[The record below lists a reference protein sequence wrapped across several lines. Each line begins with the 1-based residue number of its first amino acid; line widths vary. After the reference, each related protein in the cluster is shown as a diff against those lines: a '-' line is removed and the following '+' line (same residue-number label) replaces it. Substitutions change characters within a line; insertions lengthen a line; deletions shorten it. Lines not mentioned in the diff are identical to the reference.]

1 MAAARAEALRVVVA
15 SCQGGGPAQSEP
27 NLVRLIR
34 SETRRM
40 SGGIS
45 AIRGFDYQATVIL
58 DLLFDHFDR
67 YGPSASVRPE
77 GGDDLDLRWTDAG
90 VDHRRFVQIKKPVED
105 DQTRPNPSPWT
116 LVDIVPK
123 LLPDAFDRLVG
134 NDREQVWV
142 IGDPVAA
149 PVRSLFNA
157 GVEAPAKAT
166 GSYWKVVHRLARS
179 KAKLALPA
187 GSDADKAASRWW
199 GPKSLSSDP
208 EEAQTALSAVANTFG
223 KGHGVAG
230 AAFAER
236 YAQEAARLHADL
248 PDVLG
253 RIQILDANGAEVEV
267 AGRVMQRLEQ
277 RYGLQRATVEHTLFR
292 NLRGFIND
300 IAKQPERSFDF
311 DEFETELRCVWPQ
324 MVPIKTPPPLEDDHI
339 RRPALTAEFTDQWT
353 GTAVEVVGI
362 SGSGKTL
369 LATEIINRSRQLHPD
384 RLALYAEVRGGTSL
398 RDCLVGAAF
407 HLRRHGVPRPFAV
420 AIQPDQANEGVLA
433 ALARA
438 FSEMPCEGLLLLDL
452 VEGSEPPGF
461 TRDLAAFVRA
471 LLPSALRV
479 VVFGQERALRE
490 LTTVERTQLGVR
502 SLDAPGLTFEE
513 FVALVGRRRPEPDRV
528 QLWSLYQQIT
538 AGRAAGLNV
547 SLAQAL
553 ARSPTTDEMV
563 AIAAHP
569 AEDRLAYA
577 EQSRFTRVT
586 DSARAAAEK
595 LTCFALPFRRPDAE
609 VVFPDDNVGLA
620 IRELL
625 NLGLLRGQGDGTYE
639 MHETVRAGLEELIA
653 PQTSRDAHNALAA
666 WHQGQDQTGA
676 VVFHLERAGRID
688 EARAQAREAFLAG
701 KSWTALWPYIAR
713 HRLVSAAEVVTLVA
727 GALSVEGSYLLPDI
741 LNDLA
746 GPPAVID
753 LAIILHVERDRATI
767 VELHRHPRAID
778 RIDGAERAV
787 FHAKLTLVLEEHHP
801 VAARELTSPALGIH
815 RDILAELPGFA
826 DALAR
831 RVVERLHLFA
841 GMNVAW
847 FFVIASSAISGLAMI
862 FSPLEWAIS
871 TCSSSR
877 SDSSPCAAMRDAAG
891 PILC

>member
-1 MAAARAEALRVVVA
+1 
-15 SCQGGGPAQSEP
+15 
-27 NLVRLIR
+27 
-34 SETRRM
+34 M

-384 RLALYAEVRGGTSL
+384 RLALYAEVRG
-398 RDCLVGAAF
+398 
-407 HLRRHGVPRPFAV
+407 
-420 AIQPDQANEGVLA
+420 VLA
-433 ALARA
+433 CAIAWW
-438 FSEMPCEGLLLLDL
+438 
-452 VEGSEPPGF
+452 
-461 TRDLAAFVRA
+461 
-471 LLPSALRV
+471 ALRSIYAATACRDPSRWRSNPTRPTRV
-479 VVFGQERALRE
+479 CWPPWLGPFPKCPARVCCCWISSRGVNRRVSREISRPSSARCSRAPCASSFSGRS
-490 LTTVERTQLGVR
+490 VR
-502 SLDAPGLTFEE
+502 SGNSLP
-513 FVALVGRRRPEPDRV
+513 
-528 QLWSLYQQIT
+528 WSE
-538 AGRAAGLNV
+538 
-547 SLAQAL
+547 
-553 ARSPTTDEMV
+553 RSWV
-563 AIAAHP
+563 
-569 AEDRLAYA
+569 
-577 EQSRFTRVT
+577 
-586 DSARAAAEK
+586 
-595 LTCFALPFRRPDAE
+595 C
-609 VVFPDDNVGLA
+609 
-620 IRELL
+620 
-625 NLGLLRGQGDGTYE
+625 
-639 MHETVRAGLEELIA
+639 
-653 PQTSRDAHNALAA
+653 AA
-666 WHQGQDQTGA
+666 WM
-676 VVFHLERAGRID
+676 
-688 EARAQAREAFLAG
+688 
-701 KSWTALWPYIAR
+701 
-713 HRLVSAAEVVTLVA
+713 
-727 GALSVEGSYLLPDI
+727 
-741 LNDLA
+741 
-746 GPPAVID
+746 
-753 LAIILHVERDRATI
+753 
-767 VELHRHPRAID
+767 
-778 RIDGAERAV
+778 
-787 FHAKLTLVLEEHHP
+787 
-801 VAARELTSPALGIH
+801 
-815 RDILAELPGFA
+815 LPG
-826 DALAR
+826 
-831 RVVERLHLFA
+831 
-841 GMNVAW
+841 
-847 FFVIASSAISGLAMI
+847 
-862 FSPLEWAIS
+862 
-871 TCSSSR
+871 
-877 SDSSPCAAMRDAAG
+877 
-891 PILC
+891 